1 MDGRPNKYHMNASLL
16 ASRKFPAG
24 IELFRFL
31 GLTAG
36 FSLAAWLSFQ
46 LGLKTALAVPLILA
60 VLALGFL
67 DYPKFLLLA
76 VLVRSSL
83 DTFTGST
90 LSLGPLS
97 LNPAGLLGL
106 LLVFFTPFHCVNKEK
121 IFGFPVAKGFALFLL
136 LSTPA
141 IFAAFRHFG
150 PEGAIALKE
159 AIRLSSLFSLIISL
173 LIFFKTPTEM
183 RKLFYTA
190 FISLAVPLTVGFY
203 QAVTGTG
210 NTVSTDGQNRIFGTL
225 FHPNTFSLYL
235 VVFIAVVLSWN
246 RSTPSMGKK
255 FLLALL
261 LSAQFLTF
269 SMGALAATG
278 LVFVVHFWQSRKNRI
293 GLVLLLLLLPAL
305 GSFSENWRHRFS
317 QLTQME
323 LAEELHAR
331 EISNSMSWRVLH
343 WYVLLQY
350 AKEHPVTGWGL
361 LTTEK
366 ITPWKTEEGQGFAAH
381 NDAVRLFLETGIIGL
396 AGYCIFLFF
405 TGRWIFRG
413 SKTVYESSDTG
424 LSNALKAVF
433 ATMFLLSFAAE
444 EPLVHTA
451 FLYYFFTF
459 LVLAKNG
466 FSFRYLQP
474 EEKR

>member
-1 MDGRPNKYHMNASLL
+1 
-16 ASRKFPAG
+16 
-24 IELFRFL
+24 
-31 GLTAG
+31 
-36 FSLAAWLSFQ
+36 
-46 LGLKTALAVPLILA
+46 
-60 VLALGFL
+60 
-67 DYPKFLLLA
+67 
-76 VLVRSSL
+76 
-83 DTFTGST
+83 
-90 LSLGPLS
+90 
-97 LNPAGLLGL
+97 
-106 LLVFFTPFHCVNKEK
+106 
-121 IFGFPVAKGFALFLL
+121 GFALFLL

-246 RSTPSMGKK
+246 RSTPSLGKK

>member
-1 MDGRPNKYHMNASLL
+1 MDGPPNKYRMNVSLL

-24 IELFRFL
+24 IELFRFF

-36 FSLAAWLSFQ
+36 FSLTAWLSFQ
-46 LGLKTALAVPLILA
+46 FGPKTVLVVPFLFA
-60 VLALGFL
+60 VLTLGFL

-90 LSLGPLS
+90 VSLGPLS

-150 PEGAIALKE
+150 SDGAIALKE

-173 LIFFKTPTEM
+173 LIFFKTPAEM
-183 RKLFYTA
+183 KKLFYA
-190 FISLAVPLTVGFY
+190 ALASLAVPLVVGFY
-203 QAVTGTG
+203 QAATGTG

-235 VVFIAVVLSWN
+235 TVFIAVVLSWN
-246 RSTPSMGKK
+246 RSSPLLGKK

-261 LSAQFLTF
+261 LYAQFLTF

-278 LVFVVHFWQSRKNRI
+278 LVFAVHFWQSQKNRA
-293 GLVLLLLLLPAL
+293 GLILLLVLLPAL
-305 GSFSENWRHRFS
+305 GLFSENWRHRFS
-317 QLTQME
+317 QLAQME
-323 LAEELHAR
+323 LAEELNAR

-350 AKEHPVTGWGL
+350 AKEHPITGWGL

-366 ITPWKTEEGQGFAAH
+366 ITPWRTEEGQGFAAH
-381 NDAVRLFLETGIIGL
+381 NDAVRLFLETGIVGL
-396 AGYCIFLFF
+396 AGYFIFLFC
-405 TGRWIFRG
+405 TGRWIFQRRKTPDG
-413 SKTVYESSDTG
+413 SGEAG
-424 LSNALKAVF
+424 LPSALKAVF
-433 ATMFLLSFAAE
+433 AAMLLLSFAAE
-444 EPLVHTA
+444 EPLIHTA

-474 EEKR
+474 EERR